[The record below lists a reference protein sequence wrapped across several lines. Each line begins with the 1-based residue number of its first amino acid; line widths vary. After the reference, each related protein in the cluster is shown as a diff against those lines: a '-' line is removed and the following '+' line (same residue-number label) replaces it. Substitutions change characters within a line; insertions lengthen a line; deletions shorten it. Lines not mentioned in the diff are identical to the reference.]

1 MFSVNVRFSF
11 TPIAITVLFAC
22 SGFFFLPIKNASAL
36 AVQASPREARSGLQ
50 QDARAAF
57 QQGRFERVIQLLEA
71 VPPGQEPP
79 RELLRIGSQ
88 SYARIGRP
96 DEAFK
101 TYVRL
106 IPPGR
111 PDDAQLLRELAF
123 AFITS
128 RVRDSE
134 EHIRIAAYT
143 ALGQIASPEMIPL
156 FEDGLLDSSVLV
168 RSRAVEGLG
177 RTLVASHQAKRK
189 QAVASASIRQA
200 LHDPAPSVRIAAL
213 NAIGDIGD
221 RETLPLLNRIAH
233 TEEGAVH
240 VFALAAQV
248 KLGQPAA
255 LDDILSAAT
264 LPDPDT
270 RMAALGVLGRLK
282 HPASFSL
289 LSQSVYDPDPSVRA
303 FAAGALGEFGDPK
316 GGASLVH
323 AIGDEH
329 PRVRSIAA
337 VSLGRL
343 KLGYTRPI
351 LWQAAKDPVALVRAG
366 AVEGLLRL
374 GDDEAILVATELAK
388 HPDPSVRGATAQA
401 LGLARNQRGLPLLDL
416 LRQDLQPQPRL
427 TAVLALG
434 KIRSPESIRLL
445 KQSLQDSDPAVR
457 IAAAGSLIEAL
468 SRIKS

>member
-1 MFSVNVRFSF
+1 MAHAAQ
-11 TPIAITVLFAC
+11 TA
-22 SGFFFLPIKNASAL
+22 
-36 AVQASPREARSGLQ
+36 PRETRSALQ
-50 QDARAAF
+50 QDARSAF

-71 VPPGQEPP
+71 IPPGQEPP
-79 RELLRIGSQ
+79 RELLKIGLQ
-88 SYARIGRP
+88 SYVRTGRL
-96 DEAFK
+96 DDAFK
-101 TYVRL
+101 AYARL
-106 IPPGR
+106 TPPGH
-111 PDDAQLLRELAF
+111 PDDPRLLRELAV

-134 EHIRIAAYT
+134 EHVRIAAYT
-143 ALGQIASPEMIPL
+143 ALGHTASPELTPL
-156 FEDGLLDSSVLV
+156 LEDGLLDSSVLV
-168 RSRAVEGLG
+168 RGRAVEGLG
-177 RTLVASHQAKRK
+177 RAIVVSNQSK
-189 QAVASASIRQA
+189 QAVAPAPIKQA

-213 NAIGDIGD
+213 NVLGDIGD
-221 RETLPLLNRIAH
+221 PDTLPLLKRIAQ

-248 KLGQPAA
+248 KLGQSAA
-255 LDDILSAAT
+255 LDEILSAAT

-282 HPASFSL
+282 RPTSFSL

-316 GGASLVH
+316 GAASLTH

-337 VSLGRL
+337 ASLGRL

-351 LWQAAKDPVALVRAG
+351 LWQIAKDPIALVRAG
-366 AVEGLLRL
+366 AIEGLLRL
-374 GDDEAILVATELAK
+374 GDSEAILVATELAK

-401 LGLARNQRGLPLLDL
+401 LGQARNKRGLPLLDL

-427 TAVLALG
+427 MAVLALG
-434 KIRSPESIRLL
+434 KVGGPESIQLL
-445 KQSLQDSDPAVR
+445 KKSLQDSDPAVR
-457 IAAAGSLIEAL
+457 VAAAGSLIEAL
-468 SRIKS
+468 SHAKLRRLNLRGDPC